1 MKTYYK
7 IAAIS
12 MLALVLLFN
21 LAACKKDAN
30 KPQTYNPD
38 HAKIGLTIDSATLFY
53 SNSTE
58 GNKPGDYAV
67 GARTDLKKA
76 IDLAN
81 ATKESTK
88 YSQQEVDNAAANLHR
103 AIVAFQSRLIQEVS
117 VENLIAQW
125 KFNGNADDAS
135 GNGHNGT
142 LMTGYI
148 GPGSAPVDGNT
159 LPKLIANRFNQAN
172 SAYDFQNGA
181 NVEVPYTADLNP
193 KEFTISLWVKRHE
206 TNPDNYMFS
215 LNTYNGFKF
224 QLQGSN
230 FLFLTIH
237 ADNGYHDVD
246 SNPGV
251 VPADVWTFISA
262 SYTNGTMKFYVND
275 KLVKTADV
283 TGVPITLA
291 SPVNL
296 TIGQQ
301 LPKGKMNFT
310 DTSSPFYYYGQAFF
324 KGSMDDIRFYNRA
337 LTDAEVLSIYTI
349 EKTL

>member
-1 MKTYYK
+1 MKTYLK
-7 IAAIS
+7 IASITVLVA
-12 MLALVLLFN
+12 VLLFN
-21 LAACKKDAN
+21 LAACKKDAKQQPVGN
-30 KPQTYNPD
+30 SDKAT
-38 HAKIGLTIDSATLFY
+38 IGLTIDSATLLY

-58 GNKPGDYAV
+58 GNKPGNYAV
-67 GARTDLKKA
+67 GARTDLKIA
-76 IDLAN
+76 IDLATATKTSDKYTQREIDN
-81 ATKESTK
+81 AT
-88 YSQQEVDNAAANLHR
+88 ANLHR

-125 KFNGNADDAS
+125 KFNGTPDDAS

-148 GPGSAPVDGNT
+148 GPGTAPVDGNT
-159 LPKLIANRFNQAN
+159 LPKLVADRFNQAN

-181 NVEVPYTADLNP
+181 NIEVPYTADLNP
-193 KEFTISLWVKRHE
+193 KEFTISLWVKRQV

-251 VPADVWTFISA
+251 VPADAWTFISV

-283 TGVPITLA
+283 TGVPVTLA

-296 TIGQQ
+296 VIGQQ
-301 LPKGKMNFT
+301 LPKSKMNFT